1 MSKRIEKE
9 PDGYIR
15 DLQRKK
21 KFYVRIIVTI
31 NLLLMVLPL
40 FIAIVITIQTFSPP
54 PSDDKIITGTYV
66 FKECDTDRIGTRRS
80 GGRINLFIASTGEQ
94 FAIPDSLKDENFII
108 GKSYTIGYTIGFF
121 YSSIYTMSDGE
132 NVLLSEVDQDI
143 IREQNIASYPK
154 NIIESV
160 TIFFVFAAVS
170 NIFPLFFV
178 YKEIYFLN
186 KKIKQRRKRRA
197 IKNDRAQNLP

>member
-15 DLQRKK
+15 DIQRKK
-21 KFYVRIIVTI
+21 KPYVRIIVTI

-40 FIAIVITIQTFSPP
+40 FIVIVITIQTFSPP
-54 PSDDKIITGTYV
+54 PTDDKIITGTYV
-66 FKECDTDRIGTRRS
+66 FKEYDTDRISTRGSSR
-80 GGRINLFIASTGEQ
+80 RINLFIASTGEQ

-121 YSSIYTMSDGE
+121 YNSIYTMSDGE
-132 NVLLSEVDQDI
+132 NVLLAEVDQNI

-160 TIFFVFAAVS
+160 TFFFGFAAVS
-170 NIFPLFFV
+170 NIFPLCFI
-178 YKEIYFLN
+178 YKEIYILN
-186 KKIKQRRKRRA
+186 KKIKKRRERNS
-197 IKNDRAQNLP
+197 KKE